1 MKTSIIVVSVLLLVG
16 CSSNSV
22 KKDMPNNE
30 AKIENVKIEEN
41 KKTENL
47 ENQESV
53 LIETKEIYILTEETL
68 KDLIKNQTPPSLKRI
83 ESAYLR
89 SALASESIAEKYA
102 LNFEGESR
110 YYNSNEQPFFVYAP
124 VVAPIKSASIGFSK
138 AFSTGMKV
146 GVYNEWKEKKF
157 SSFGVYGRNSL
168 AVKFEMDLLKNFLG
182 RHTLSE
188 LNNAELEKEI
198 SSKEKE
204 IAFNAFSISTEKLY
218 WNLVA
223 IEEQIYLLEDLI
235 KISERQTNEIK
246 RRYANGV
253 ADDGDLSRQKASL
266 SAYRSEILGLE
277 FQKESLHQTFKE
289 TIPFLSDKE
298 IKLGDYD
305 LDRKEKEVLK
315 LITKISKHKKTPL
328 DMTLYDEIN
337 LLLIKAK
344 EEKIEA
350 DSSYS
355 DIDLSF
361 YTEYRHLTDDQ
372 SFQMAISDMPD
383 RGEESYAFG
392 VKFSVPL
399 TSEKRT
405 SERLRKRIS
414 ELEYDAKKEDIEA
427 KLNAYHFQT
436 KKIFKLLKEFLKEK
450 EKNTKNLKKTVR
462 SSRKKYT
469 QARTELRDLISDQN
483 LYLRTAI
490 SEIDGKLLVI
500 HRVLDYLT
508 VFSKMKRED

>member
-30 AKIENVKIEEN
+30 AKIENVKIEET

-47 ENQESV
+47 ENQSSILAE
-53 LIETKEIYILTEETL
+53 EKEIYVLTESSMR
-68 KDLIKNQTPPSLKRI
+68 DLIKNKTPPSLKRI
-83 ESAYLR
+83 EVAYLR
-89 SALASESIAEKYA
+89 SALASESIAERYA

-110 YYNSNEQPFFVYAP
+110 YYNSNEQPLFIYAP
-124 VVAPIKSASIGFSK
+124 VISPIKSASLGFSK

-146 GVYNEWKEKKF
+146 GIYNEWEEKKISNF
-157 SSFGVYGRNSL
+157 DTHGRNS
-168 AVKFEMDLLKNFLG
+168 AVVKFEMDLFKNFLG
-182 RHTLSE
+182 RQTLSE

-198 SSKEKE
+198 SEKEKE
-204 IAFNAFSISTEKLY
+204 IAFNTFSITTEKLY

-223 IEEQIYLLEDLI
+223 IEEQIFLLEDLI
-235 KISERQTNEIK
+235 KISEKQTNEIK
-246 RRYANGV
+246 RRYVNGV
-253 ADDGDLSRQKASL
+253 ADGGDLARQKASL
-266 SAYRSEILGLE
+266 SDYRAEILGLE
-277 FQKESLHQTFKE
+277 YQKESLHQTFKE

-328 DMTLYDEIN
+328 KMTLYDEIN

-344 EEKIEA
+344 DEKLSA
-350 DSSYS
+350 DSTHS

-361 YTEYRHLTDDQ
+361 FTEYRHLTDDPDFQ
-372 SFQMAISDMPD
+372 SAVSDMSE

-405 SERLRKRIS
+405 SERLKKRIS
-414 ELEYDAKKEDIEA
+414 ELEYDAKKEDIDA

-436 KKIFKLLKEFLKEK
+436 KKIFNLLTNFLKEK
-450 EKNTKNLKKTVR
+450 AKNTKNLKKTVR
-462 SSRKKYT
+462 SSRRKYT
-469 QARTELRDLISDQN
+469 QARTELRDLIADQN

-508 VFSKMKRED
+508 VFSKMKRG